1 MAKKR
6 NAQDGWMALHQ
17 AHGRRIKALEA
28 ELKAAAKVFKMQV
41 KAMRAMQIRIE
52 VLEEPML
59 SPAKR
64 QRTGAGSAL
73 DVRLALLGRK
83 RR

>member
-17 AHGRRIKALEA
+17 AHGRRIKALEGQNR
-28 ELKAAAKVFKMQV
+28 ELRAAVKMIVKTWQSTVGRVAK
-41 KAMRAMQIRIE
+41 
-52 VLEEPML
+52 LEEPML
-59 SPAKR
+59 S
-64 QRTGAGSAL
+64 
-73 DVRLALLGRK
+73 VRK